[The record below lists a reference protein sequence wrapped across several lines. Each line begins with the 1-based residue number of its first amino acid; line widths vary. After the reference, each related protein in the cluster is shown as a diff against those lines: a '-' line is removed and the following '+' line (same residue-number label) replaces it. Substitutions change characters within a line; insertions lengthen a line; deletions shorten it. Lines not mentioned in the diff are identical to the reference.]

1 MLKLKKPDT
10 ALIVSKTKDFMKKV
24 GKRNLV
30 IILSVLV
37 IGGAVWLNI
46 ALFSEGARQA
56 NGGEAGDSDAIQGG
70 AGFVEGIETEADGD
84 AVNEVDSFFASAQ
97 VERQRSRDEAIEVL
111 QLVVENPEALD
122 ESKSVAMSEIT
133 KIANAIDDEG
143 KIENLVMA
151 KGFDKCV
158 AVISDAKCNVIVKVE
173 STLLPNQVA
182 QIQEIVYEQAGIL
195 PANVK
200 IIEKMA

>member
-10 ALIVSKTKDFMKKV
+10 TALVTKTKDVMKKI
-24 GKRNLV
+24 GSRNLV

-46 ALFSEGARQA
+46 ALFSQGAKQA
-56 NGGEAGDSDAIQGG
+56 GGSAADTDAIQGG
-70 AGFVEGIETEADGD
+70 ASFVEGEVTD
-84 AVNEVDSFFASAQ
+84 AVGEPVDDIDSYFASAQ
-97 VERQRSRDEAIEVL
+97 VDRQRSRDEAIEVL
-111 QLVVENPEALD
+111 QLVVENPEALE

-133 KIANAIDDEG
+133 RIANDMNNEG
-143 KIENLVMA
+143 KIESLVTA
-151 KGFDKCV
+151 KGFERCI

>member
-1 MLKLKKPDT
+1 MLKIKKPDT
-10 ALIVSKTKDFMKKV
+10 ALIVSKTKDFMQKI
-24 GKRNLV
+24 GKRHLV

-46 ALFSEGARQA
+46 ALFSEGAKQA
-56 NGGEAGDSDAIQGG
+56 GGEAGDTDAIQGG
-70 AGFVEGIETEADGD
+70 AGFVEGIETDASGD
-84 AVNEVDSFFASAQ
+84 AVDEIDSFFASAQ

-133 KIANAIDDEG
+133 KIANAIDNEG
-143 KIENLVMA
+143 KIENLVTA
-151 KGFDKCV
+151 KGFDKCI
-158 AVISDAKCNVIVKVE
+158 AVISDAKCNVIVKV
-173 STLLPNQVA
+173 SSALLLNQVA

>member
-10 ALIVSKTKDFMKKV
+10 TALVAKTKDVMKKL
-24 GKRNLV
+24 GRRNLI

-46 ALFSEGARQA
+46 ALFSQGAKQA
-56 NGGEAGDSDAIQGG
+56 GGSASDTDAIQGG
-70 AGFVEGIETEADGD
+70 ASFVEGEETNTVGEPVD
-84 AVNEVDSFFASAQ
+84 EIDSFFASAQ
-97 VERQRSRDEAIEVL
+97 VDRQRSRDEAIEVL
-111 QLVVENPEALD
+111 QLVVENPEALE

-133 KIANAIDDEG
+133 RIANDMNNEG
-143 KIENLVMA
+143 KIESLVTA
-151 KGFDKCV
+151 KGFERCI
-158 AVISDAKCNVIVKVE
+158 AVISDAKCNVIVKVT